1 MMTQAVLNAQEEI
14 LSLEELGT
22 FKTIDTF
29 SSDVLKA
36 RMDEKVR
43 DERILQEHDLQKI
56 GNGICEASQ
65 EQDFGGNNSRII
77 RNELQ
82 EQDLSAESNLRTIR
96 TDICKASQEQDLS
109 VKSNLQ
115 TINNDICEKLQKQD
129 LDRQCNL
136 QTIRD
141 NVYKKLQEQI
151 DKKRKISTLPAPA
164 CGLYLSRVYY

>member
-1 MMTQAVLNAQEEI
+1 
-14 LSLEELGT
+14 
-22 FKTIDTF
+22 
-29 SSDVLKA
+29 
-36 RMDEKVR
+36 MDEKVR

-56 GNGICEASQ
+56 GNGIC
-65 EQDFGGNNSRII
+65 
-77 RNELQ
+77 
-82 EQDLSAESNLRTIR
+82 
-96 TDICKASQEQDLS
+96 KASQEQDLGGNNS
-109 VKSNLQ
+109 RI
-115 TINNDICEKLQKQD
+115 INNDICEKLQEQSSNEKSNLRIIYDKLQEQD